1 MTAENNSK
9 AQDAARS
16 AGLEKMAAQFPDDV
30 ARAFE
35 FAKTLA
41 ERLPRDIAPTDE
53 PAHVYRAGESER

>member
-1 MTAENNSK
+1 MTVENDSK

-41 ERLPRDIAPTDE
+41 
-53 PAHVYRAGESER
+53 